1 MGLGTL
7 ITRTTDTVVAAT
19 TSAARAVTA
28 ATTSAAGATGGAA
41 LGAGLGAVRGAGLG
55 AVRGAADGL
64 RDGAERGSRSAPAA
78 ALTVTALTVT
88 GILDWPLV
96 LAAGGTAFLVNR
108 LTQHPA
114 APPHPPA
121 TPTTPHPPTRAA
133 RKTRTPRSPAAA
145 GRRPPAA
152 TPHLHLHLPRRR
164 NSRLA
169 SGLEPPGH
177 GGGAGRVAH
186 GEFSCSDRSW
196 VASLTIRPALTPC
209 RTPRTHPAQ
218 TASKPRRVRG
228 GLAELK
234 YPRSQRSPCSPPR
247 PSDSPGNSA

>member
-1 MGLGTL
+1 MGLHTP
-7 ITRTTDTVVAAT
+7 ITRTTDTVI
-19 TSAARAVTA
+19 A
-28 ATTSAAGATGGAA
+28 ATTSAAGAVTAATTSVAGATGGAA
-41 LGAGLGAVRGAGLG
+41 LGAGLG

-96 LAAGGTAFLVNR
+96 LAAGGTAILVNR

-114 APPHPPA
+114 APPPHPPA
-121 TPTTPHPPTRAA
+121 TRPRARAA

-145 GRRPPAA
+145 ARRPPAA

-169 SGLEPPGH
+169 SGPEPPGH

-186 GEFSCSDRSW
+186 GEFICSDRSW
-196 VASLTIRPALTPC
+196 VASLTVRPALTPC
-209 RTPRTHPAQ
+209 RTSQVAVATGGSDGLVQLVA
-218 TASKPRRVRG
+218 RRGQVG
-228 GLAELK
+228 AATCPKG
-234 YPRSQRSPCSPPR
+234 
-247 PSDSPGNSA
+247 

>member
-7 ITRTTDTVVAAT
+7 ITRTTDTVI
-19 TSAARAVTA
+19 A
-28 ATTSAAGATGGAA
+28 ATTSAAGAVTAATTSVAGATGAA
-41 LGAGLGAVRGAGLG
+41 LGAGLG

-96 LAAGGTAFLVNR
+96 LAAGGTAILVNR

-114 APPHPPA
+114 APPPHPPA
-121 TPTTPHPPTRAA
+121 TRPRARAA

-145 GRRPPAA
+145 ARRPPAA

-169 SGLEPPGH
+169 WGHPGH
-177 GGGAGRVAH
+177 PGMVGRRAVAH
-186 GEFSCSDRSW
+186 SEFSCSDRSW
-196 VASLTIRPALTPC
+196 VASLTIRAANVPPA
-209 RTPRTHPAQ
+209 R
-218 TASKPRRVRG
+218 
-228 GLAELK
+228 
-234 YPRSQRSPCSPPR
+234 PP
-247 PSDSPGNSA
+247 SL

>member
-19 TSAARAVTA
+19 TSAARAVT
-28 ATTSAAGATGGAA
+28 GGAA
-41 LGAGLGAVRGAGLG
+41 LGAGLG

-64 RDGAERGSRSAPAA
+64 RDDAERGSRSAPAA

-96 LAAGGTAFLVNR
+96 LAACGTAFLVNR

-145 GRRPPAA
+145 GRRPPA
-152 TPHLHLHLPRRR
+152 
-164 NSRLA
+164 
-169 SGLEPPGH
+169 
-177 GGGAGRVAH
+177 V
-186 GEFSCSDRSW
+186 
-196 VASLTIRPALTPC
+196 
-209 RTPRTHPAQ
+209 
-218 TASKPRRVRG
+218 
-228 GLAELK
+228 
-234 YPRSQRSPCSPPR
+234 SPP
-247 PSDSPGNSA
+247 PAPTKE

>member
-41 LGAGLGAVRGAGLG
+41 LGAGLG

-114 APPHPPA
+114 APPPHPPA
-121 TPTTPHPPTRAA
+121 TRPRARAA

-145 GRRPPAA
+145 GRRSPTA
-152 TPHLHLHLPRRR
+152 TLHLHLHRRR
-164 NSRLA
+164 SSRLA
-169 SGLEPPGH
+169 WGHPGH
-177 GGGAGRVAH
+177 PGMVGAPGGSTQRVQLLRSIVGRIAH
-186 GEFSCSDRSW
+186 H
-196 VASLTIRPALTPC
+196 P
-209 RTPRTHPAQ
+209 PRTHALSNSTHPPSAQ
-218 TASKPRRVRG
+218 TAGRN
-228 GLAELK
+228 LAESEAAWLSSNI
-234 YPRSQRSPCSPPR
+234 RAANVPPAR
-247 PSDSPGNSA
+247 PLSL